1 MTDTEKLLLDSI
13 NDMAEQAPSVGLC
26 AAPFRVM
33 HTMTW
38 EIISERD
45 KLLVYR
51 LPQIAEGGR
60 CPTCGTFADP
70 YANYCWKCGQR
81 IEPEDNGIN
90 L

>member
-1 MTDTEKLLLDSI
+1 MTDTDKLLLDSI
-13 NDMAEQAPSVGLC
+13 TDMAEQAPSVGLC
-26 AAPFRVM
+26 SVPFRVM

-45 KLLVYR
+45 KLLGYR
-51 LPQIAEGGR
+51 IPIIATAGK
-60 CPTCGTFADP
+60 CPTCGTIADP

-81 IEPEDNGIN
+81 LEPEDNGVN